1 MFAGGCRAGS
11 DGDIR
16 HPAAARV
23 TICRT
28 SAWIPRG
35 RVDLPTGKQLIAKR
49 VPNEC
54 DRALPN
60 LAGKRLSTIE
70 ASSFVGMKQETAPFG
85 LALLGPGDAW
95 RWMGIDPDIRLV
107 SCWLVDRLSAAAT
120 APSAALARSTPT
132 SGLRLDAN
140 ALSGSLCR
148 ARSTQASNAYD
159 TALRRHFSG
168 PKRGARI
175 HNALRNG
182 RERLSSAGA
191 RIPST
196 RSRRSE
202 SGFPQRTSSSFDRG
216 FAQRLPSS
224 RSDT

>member
-35 RVDLPTGKQLIAKR
+35 RVDLPTGKRPAAKR
-49 VPNEC
+49 VPDEC

-60 LAGKRLSTIE
+60 LAGKRLSTSE
-70 ASSFVGMKQETAPFG
+70 TSSFVGMKQETAPLG
-85 LALLGPGDAW
+85 SHCSALATPEMDGHRPGYQAGFMPARRQIKRGGDRPVSGPSAFDA
-95 RWMGIDPDIRLV
+95 DIRPPTRCKCAIGVLV
-107 SCWLVDRLSAAAT
+107 
-120 APSAALARSTPT
+120 PSP
-132 SGLRLDAN
+132 LDA
-140 ALSGSLCR
+140 SEQR
-148 ARSTQASNAYD
+148 HD

>member
-35 RVDLPTGKQLIAKR
+35 RVDLPTGKHPAAKR
-49 VPNEC
+49 VPDEC

-60 LAGKRLSTIE
+60 LAGKRLSTSE
-70 ASSFVGMKQETAPFG
+70 TSSFVGMKQETAPLG
-85 LALLGPGDAW
+85 SHCSALATPEMDGHRPGYQAGFMPA
-95 RWMGIDPDIRLV
+95 RRQIKRGG
-107 SCWLVDRLSAAAT
+107 DR
-120 APSAALARSTPT
+120 PSAALARSTPT

>member
-16 HPAAARV
+16 HSAAARV

-35 RVDLPTGKQLIAKR
+35 RVDLPTGKHPAAKR
-49 VPNEC
+49 VPDEC

-60 LAGKRLSTIE
+60 LAGKRLSTSDGHRPGYQ
-70 ASSFVGMKQETAPFG
+70 AGFM
-85 LALLGPGDAW
+85 LARRQIKRGGD
-95 RWMGIDPDIRLV
+95 R
-107 SCWLVDRLSAAAT
+107 
-120 APSAALARSTPT
+120 PSAALARSTPT